1 MRIDTPPN
9 NILQSSASKNKLCV
23 SFYRRDTV
31 RRYAVY
37 DLFKKVRYN
46 KAVRKTRSPDC
57 GFSAISDKGDYAM
70 TTNLTQ
76 AALPTVVLPPEQIPE
91 PLGRYGVEI
100 LRMMKQDYTE
110 RYWQLV

>member
-1 MRIDTPPN
+1 
-9 NILQSSASKNKLCV
+9 
-23 SFYRRDTV
+23 
-31 RRYAVY
+31 
-37 DLFKKVRYN
+37 
-46 KAVRKTRSPDC
+46 
-57 GFSAISDKGDYAM
+57 M

-110 RYWQLV
+110 RYWQLVLSGTLMEHIYLREKEIEELRLFLLKRIE

>member
-1 MRIDTPPN
+1 
-9 NILQSSASKNKLCV
+9 
-23 SFYRRDTV
+23 
-31 RRYAVY
+31 
-37 DLFKKVRYN
+37 
-46 KAVRKTRSPDC
+46 
-57 GFSAISDKGDYAM
+57 M

-110 RYWQLV
+110 RYWQLVLSGTLMEHISFSDKEIDELRLFLLKRLEEKYPRPKTDSFLEIAVHMSILAEAVDEVTNKELKNPV

>member
-1 MRIDTPPN
+1 
-9 NILQSSASKNKLCV
+9 
-23 SFYRRDTV
+23 
-31 RRYAVY
+31 
-37 DLFKKVRYN
+37 
-46 KAVRKTRSPDC
+46 
-57 GFSAISDKGDYAM
+57 M

>member
-1 MRIDTPPN
+1 
-9 NILQSSASKNKLCV
+9 
-23 SFYRRDTV
+23 
-31 RRYAVY
+31 
-37 DLFKKVRYN
+37 
-46 KAVRKTRSPDC
+46 
-57 GFSAISDKGDYAM
+57 M

-110 RYWQLV
+110 RYWQLVLSGTLMEHIYLREKEIEELRLFLLKRLEEKYPRPKTDSFLEIAVLMSILAVAVDEVTYKELKKPV